1 MKKILLLPVFA
12 IILSSCSFYFS
23 TEDGEVPAN
32 VSEKEDVSDTES
44 KVVLANKLESV
55 PDGCLEV
62 EGNRE
67 LIAKPFEVQQTEG
80 INKGVGA
87 GQATLSG
94 TVSSRTEDFFGET
107 VEVVYFG
114 IDEPVYESTGLKFY
128 NYYEGLIEYGNTVN
142 LGSKAK
148 TAVGFKLGILKD
160 GKLSTTAGVSD
171 GARESI
177 MNALNQGTVISL
189 TLSVP
194 NYVGRGAPSNFSFAC
209 MIEL

>member
-1 MKKILLLPVFA
+1 MKKFLLLLVLVLA
-12 IILSSCSFYFS
+12 LSSCSFTFS
-23 TEDGEVPAN
+23 TDDGDAKIQV
-32 VSEKEDVSDTES
+32 KDKTDVETGI
-44 KVVLANKLESV
+44 KIANKLESV
-55 PDGCLEV
+55 PKICLEV
-62 EGNRE
+62 EGNKE

-94 TVSSRTEDFFGET
+94 TISSRREELLGET
-107 VEVVYFG
+107 VEVVYFAVQ
-114 IDEPVYESTGLKFY
+114 EPAYESTGLKFY
-128 NYYEGLIEYGNTVN
+128 NYYDGLIESGNTVN

-148 TAVGFKLGILKD
+148 IAVGFRLGILKD

-177 MNALNQGTVISL
+177 MKVLNQAIEISL